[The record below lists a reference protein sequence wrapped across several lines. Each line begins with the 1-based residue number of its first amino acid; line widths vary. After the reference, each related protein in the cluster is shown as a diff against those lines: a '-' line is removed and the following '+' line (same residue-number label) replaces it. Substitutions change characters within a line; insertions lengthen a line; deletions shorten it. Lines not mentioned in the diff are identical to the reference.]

1 MEIKIE
7 LPELKDFKDI
17 NLLAKQV
24 HELHVKW
31 RPDLFFMIEELISE
45 EKLKEL
51 IENNEIFIAKL
62 QEKIV
67 GYITLNIVEKN
78 TPGMR
83 YRKQLSIDAICVDE
97 ENRGKGI
104 GTALLKYVK
113 EYGKLNNCTDI
124 YLTVNEEN
132 EDAIKIYE
140 KFGMKVKSI
149 AYSMQ
154 I

>member
-97 ENRGKGI
+97 KNRGKGI
-104 GTALLKYVK
+104 
-113 EYGKLNNCTDI
+113 
-124 YLTVNEEN
+124 
-132 EDAIKIYE
+132 
-140 KFGMKVKSI
+140 
-149 AYSMQ
+149 
-154 I
+154 

>member
-62 QEKIV
+62 QENIV

-78 TPGMR
+78 T
-83 YRKQLSIDAICVDE
+83 
-97 ENRGKGI
+97 
-104 GTALLKYVK
+104 T
-113 EYGKLNNCTDI
+113 
-124 YLTVNEEN
+124 
-132 EDAIKIYE
+132 
-140 KFGMKVKSI
+140 
-149 AYSMQ
+149 
-154 I
+154 

>member
-1 MEIKIE
+1 MELRVE
-7 LPELKDFKDI
+7 LPELKDLKDI
-17 NLLAKQV
+17 NLLANQV

-97 ENRGKGI
+97 KNRGKGI
-104 GTALLKYVK
+104 GTELLKYAK

-132 EDAIKIYE
+132 KEAIKIYE